1 MEIRPRKGRV
11 EAFSRVSNSIT
22 LPPWI
27 LLLDK
32 KRYSHF
38 PKLILMDEGAS
49 ILVGK
54 SQESQTE
61 VERRNGKIQVSFSS
75 TFSFF
80 LSFCS
85 SSSFKLFSV
94 VGAFFFFN
102 CIWLVCNG
110 TGDLGFWM
118 CLDGDRWICWKWR
131 GYSSLITFT
140 WTQLNSIQLGSV
152 KSSGGNQMFA
162 EL

>member
-80 LSFCS
+80 PSFCS

-94 VGAFFFFN
+94 VGAFFFLIVSGW
-102 CIWLVCNG
+102 CVMELEIWDFGCVWMGIGGYVGNG
-110 TGDLGFWM
+110 GA
-118 CLDGDRWICWKWR
+118 IA
-131 GYSSLITFT
+131 
-140 WTQLNSIQLGSV
+140 V
-152 KSSGGNQMFA
+152 
-162 EL
+162 